1 EGLLTERARTTGRH
15 AVCNDLGELVP
26 NDLFFELGDYEGHCS
41 AVSLPLEVDSQCV
54 GTFNLHAGE
63 LGFFDSEELRLLD
76 ELAQDIAFA
85 LTVSARERQRKEA
98 LSQLQVSEERFRELA
113 ETIQEVFWVTDPTG
127 DKAIYVSP
135 AYEKI
140 WGRPRQTVYD
150 SPHSWA
156 DAIHPDDRQRVKRAL
171 RPPVGQEY
179 DEEYRVVRPN
189 GEVRWI
195 LDQGFP
201 VVDSQGKLQR
211 YVGVARDITE
221 RKSAQEQLRQAQKLE
236 AVGQLA
242 GGVAHDFNNVLVVIM
257 LEAQL
262 AEAQAGVSEE
272 VRRGLREIR
281 LAAER
286 AASLSRQLLLFSS
299 RQVMQPCDLD

>member
-1 EGLLTERARTTGRH
+1 
-15 AVCNDLGELVP
+15 
-26 NDLFFELGDYEGHCS
+26 
-41 AVSLPLEVDSQCV
+41 
-54 GTFNLHAGE
+54 
-63 LGFFDSEELRLLD
+63 
-76 ELAQDIAFA
+76 
-85 LTVSARERQRKEA
+85 
-98 LSQLQVSEERFRELA
+98 
-113 ETIQEVFWVTDPTG
+113 
-127 DKAIYVSP
+127 
-135 AYEKI
+135 
-140 WGRPRQTVYD
+140 
-150 SPHSWA
+150 
-156 DAIHPDDRQRVKRAL
+156 
-171 RPPVGQEY
+171 
-179 DEEYRVVRPN
+179 VRPN

-299 RQVMQPCDLD
+299 RQVMQPCDLDLNHLVRNLSKMLQRIIGEDIRLELRLHPGQLI